1 MLLSN
6 VTNVSKET
14 LSLMLFLFML
24 LQVCASQAIFAEGHS
39 VSVCC
44 TFLLISP
51 QFSIFNMLICL
62 FLNSPDFFPS
72 PGSHSFVVR

>member
-14 LSLMLFLFML
+14 LLLILLLLMF
-24 LQVCASQAIFAEGHS
+24 LQVCASQTIFAEGHS

-44 TFLLISP
+44 LSD
-51 QFSIFNMLICL
+51 L
-62 FLNSPDFFPS
+62 FLHNFLFLTC
-72 PGSHSFVVR
+72 